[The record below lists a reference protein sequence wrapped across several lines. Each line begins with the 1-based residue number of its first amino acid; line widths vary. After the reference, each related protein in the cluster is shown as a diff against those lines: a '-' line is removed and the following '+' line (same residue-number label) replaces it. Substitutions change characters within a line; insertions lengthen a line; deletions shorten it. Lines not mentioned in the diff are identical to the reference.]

1 MNMEHRFSYERKD
14 RILRIIPRIKNKGL
28 DHIVSNI
35 KQKVVKEKN
44 FVSDRDNLGR
54 KDSNLRVTGPKPIAL
69 PLGHAPFRFI
79 FDTNKH

>member
-1 MNMEHRFSYERKD
+1 M
-14 RILRIIPRIKNKGL
+14 
-28 DHIVSNI
+28 
-35 KQKVVKEKN
+35 KEKIEFSELFLESKTKDWITLYPTLN
-44 FVSDRDNLGR
+44 RKLLKRRIFVSDRDNLGR